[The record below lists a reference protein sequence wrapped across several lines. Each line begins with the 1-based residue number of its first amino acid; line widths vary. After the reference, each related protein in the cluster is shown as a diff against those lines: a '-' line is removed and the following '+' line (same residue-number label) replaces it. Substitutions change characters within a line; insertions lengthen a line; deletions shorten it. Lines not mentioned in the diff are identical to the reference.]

1 MNSNGSS
8 RAIVLEF
15 KRENPEAIKRQTS
28 ALCPIGG
35 TAAHKREEERR
46 EKALPFKL
54 ASQTRDQQADT
65 WGGKSE
71 AKRS

>member
-28 ALCPIGG
+28 ALCPMGD

-65 WGGKSE
+65 WGGG
-71 AKRS
+71 RL